1 VPKKPSK
8 MPKVWENLKGH
19 LQKEK
24 LMSMSNFLLMGITF
38 LLLGL
43 FIDII
48 VISQTALRYLEDQ
61 AQITIFFKDGFGE
74 EKILA
79 LKSTIEK
86 DTRIASVNYVS
97 KEEALRIFKEINK
110 NEPVL
115 LESISASILPASLE
129 VKAKNIGNLDKLAGE
144 YKSKDG
150 VEEVRFYQ
158 DVVSRFATTSR
169 AVYIVGFVLVVSF
182 FLISY
187 SVIISAL
194 RTSINSRGKEL
205 EIMKL
210 VGASDSYVRDPFM
223 YEGVFF
229 SMVSAAAA
237 SIVIIL
243 IGVGIDRWGIFSKGL
258 SVGFI
263 PGFFINPII
272 FDVVLAF
279 ILLLSGF
286 LLGYFGSKAAIKK
299 YLKY

>member
-1 VPKKPSK
+1 MSKKPSK
-8 MPKVWENLKGH
+8 MPKFWENLRRY
-19 LQKEK
+19 LQREK
-24 LMSMSNFLLMGITF
+24 LMSVSNFLLMGITF

-43 FIDII
+43 FIDVV

-61 AQITIFFKDGFGE
+61 AQITIFFKDDFGE
-74 EKILA
+74 DKILP
-79 LKSTIEK
+79 LKANIEK
-86 DTRIASVNYVS
+86 DTRVASVTYVS

-129 VKAKNIGNLDKLAGE
+129 VKAKNIGNLEKLTND
-144 YKSKDG
+144 YKSIDG
-150 VEEVRFYQ
+150 VEEVRFYK
-158 DVVSRFATTSR
+158 DVVSRFASTSR
-169 AVYIVGFVLVVSF
+169 AVYIVGFILVFSF

-187 SVIISAL
+187 SVIISTL
-194 RTSINSRGKEL
+194 RTSINARGKEL
-205 EIMKL
+205 EVMKL

-237 SIVIIL
+237 SVVIIL
-243 IGVGIDRWGIFSKGL
+243 LGVGIDRWGIFSKGL
-258 SVGFI
+258 SIGFI

-272 FDVVLAF
+272 FDAVLAF

-286 LLGYFGSKAAIKK
+286 LLGYFGSKTAIKK

>member
-1 VPKKPSK
+1 MHKKPFK
-8 MPKVWENLKGH
+8 LPKLWENLRNQ

-24 LMSMSNFLLMGITF
+24 LMNISNLLLMGITF

-43 FIDII
+43 FIN
-48 VISQTALRYLEDQ
+48 VVVLSQTALRYLEDQ
-61 AQITIFFKDGFGE
+61 AQITIFFKDDFGE
-74 EKILA
+74 DKILP
-79 LKSTIEK
+79 LKADIEK
-86 DTRIASVNYVS
+86 DVRVASVTYVS
-97 KEEALRIFKEINK
+97 KEEALRIFKEINQ

-129 VKAKNIGNLDKLAGE
+129 VKAKNIGNLENLTNE
-144 YKSKDG
+144 YKSKEG
-150 VEEVRFYQ
+150 VEEVRFYK
-158 DVVSRFATTSR
+158 DVVSRFASTSR
-169 AVYIVGFVLVVSF
+169 AVYIVGFILVVSF

-237 SIVIIL
+237 SILIL
-243 IGVGIDRWGIFSKGL
+243 LLGVGMDKWGIFSKGL
-258 SVGFI
+258 SIGFI

-272 FDVVLAF
+272 FAVVLAF

-286 LLGYFGSKAAIKK
+286 LLGYFGSKTAIKK

>member
-1 VPKKPSK
+1 MSKKPPK
-8 MPKVWENLKGH
+8 MPKFWENLRRY

-24 LMSMSNFLLMGITF
+24 LMSVSNFLLMGITF

-43 FIDII
+43 FIDVV

-61 AQITIFFKDGFGE
+61 AQITIFFKDDFGE
-74 EKILA
+74 NKILP
-79 LKSTIEK
+79 LKANIEK
-86 DTRIASVNYVS
+86 DTRVASVTYVS

-129 VKAKNIGNLDKLAGE
+129 VKAKNIGNLEKLTND
-144 YKSKDG
+144 YKSIDG
-150 VEEVRFYQ
+150 VEEVRFYK
-158 DVVSRFATTSR
+158 DVVSRFASTSR

-187 SVIISAL
+187 SVIISTL
-194 RTSINSRGKEL
+194 RTSINARGKEL
-205 EIMKL
+205 EVMKL
-210 VGASDSYVRDPFM
+210 VGASDAYVRDPFM

-237 SIVIIL
+237 SVVIIL
-243 IGVGIDRWGIFSKGL
+243 LGVGIDRWGIFSKGL
-258 SVGFI
+258 SIGFI

-272 FDVVLAF
+272 FDAVLAF